1 MCVGSWHSYT
11 VSWLDS
17 RCSSLIFYYAPC
29 SYSFCLLLAEKK
41 KSKDKMKKK
50 EEKKEVCTFCQPE
63 KKNIEKSNQHHFYV
77 EFVYIIYTW
86 YIQSLTPSW
95 KVGRCM
101 VGSYVVEISVIC
113 SHIIH
118 SNLTIIFLVTNNTF
132 RYFSLVMRWRKEMN
146 LLTTNLHMKCTML

>member
-1 MCVGSWHSYT
+1 LSA
-11 VSWLDS
+11 
-17 RCSSLIFYYAPC
+17 R
-29 SYSFCLLLAEKK
+29 
-41 KSKDKMKKK
+41 
-50 EEKKEVCTFCQPE
+50 
-63 KKNIEKSNQHHFYV
+63 KKNIEKSNQQHFYV
-77 EFVYIIYTW
+77 EFVYMIYN

-146 LLTTNLHMKCTML
+146 LLMTSLHMKCTML

>member
-1 MCVGSWHSYT
+1 MWNLSTGY
-11 VSWLDS
+11 
-17 RCSSLIFYYAPC
+17 IYI
-29 SYSFCLLLAEKK
+29 
-41 KSKDKMKKK
+41 
-50 EEKKEVCTFCQPE
+50 
-63 KKNIEKSNQHHFYV
+63 NIYM
-77 EFVYIIYTW
+77 
-86 YIQSLTPSW
+86 YIQSLTPFW

-146 LLTTNLHMKCTML
+146 LLTTNLHIKCTML